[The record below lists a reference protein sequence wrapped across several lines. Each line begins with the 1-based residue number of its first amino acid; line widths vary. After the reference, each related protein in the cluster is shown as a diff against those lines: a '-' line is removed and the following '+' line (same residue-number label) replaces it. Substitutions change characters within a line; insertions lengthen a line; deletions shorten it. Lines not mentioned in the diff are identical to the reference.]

1 MSEHLDVVIV
11 GAGISGVSAAWHL
24 QDRCPSKRYAILE
37 KREAM
42 GGTWDLFRYPGV
54 RSDSDMYTLGF
65 RFRPWTGCQAI
76 ADGKPILDYIKDT
89 AAGYGIDKHVRLSHR
104 VLSADWS
111 HAAHRW
117 ALRVEN
123 DGTPSTI
130 TCTFLILCNGYY
142 NYEQGY
148 APQFRGSEDFTGPIV
163 HPQHWPEDLDYAGRN
178 VVVIGSGAT
187 AVTLVPALADSGAG
201 HVTMLQRSPTY
212 VVSQPK
218 RDKIAER
225 LHRWLPDNLAYTA
238 IRWKNVLR
246 QAALY
251 GACRRWPRRMRK
263 TLLGLVERQLP
274 EGYDVE
280 KHFGPKY
287 SPWDQRLCLVPGGD
301 LFRAIRKGRAEVV
314 TDTIDRF
321 TATGIRLSSGQ
332 ELPADIIVTATGL
345 NLQLFGGAT
354 VTVDGEPVD
363 LTKTMA
369 YKGMMLSGLPNMVY
383 TVGYTNASWTLKADL
398 VSEFA
403 CRLLNYMDDNGFDTV
418 VVEHPGSDVEERP
431 FMEFTPGYVLRSLD
445 ELPKQGS
452 RKPWRLNQNYLRDIR
467 LVRRGKVDDEGLRF
481 TKKPAR
487 VSVQATTTMPSSSL

>member
-1 MSEHLDVVIV
+1 
-11 GAGISGVSAAWHL
+11 
-24 QDRCPSKRYAILE
+24 
-37 KREAM
+37 
-42 GGTWDLFRYPGV
+42 
-54 RSDSDMYTLGF
+54 
-65 RFRPWTGCQAI
+65 
-76 ADGKPILDYIKDT
+76 
-89 AAGYGIDKHVRLSHR
+89 
-104 VLSADWS
+104 
-111 HAAHRW
+111 
-117 ALRVEN
+117 
-123 DGTPSTI
+123 
-130 TCTFLILCNGYY
+130 
-142 NYEQGY
+142 
-148 APQFRGSEDFTGPIV
+148 
-163 HPQHWPEDLDYAGRN
+163 
-178 VVVIGSGAT
+178 
-187 AVTLVPALADSGAG
+187 
-201 HVTMLQRSPTY
+201 
-212 VVSQPK
+212 
-218 RDKIAER
+218 
-225 LHRWLPDNLAYTA
+225 
-238 IRWKNVLR
+238 
-246 QAALY
+246 
-251 GACRRWPRRMRK
+251 MRK

-332 ELPADIIVTATGL
+332 ELPADIIITATGL

-354 VTVDGEPVD
+354 VTVDGQPVD
-363 LTKTMA
+363 LTKSMA
-369 YKGMMLSGLPNMVY
+369 YKSMMLSGLPNMVY

-403 CRLLNYMDDNGFDTV
+403 CRLLNHMDDNGFDTV
-418 VVEHPGSDVEERP
+418 VAEHPGSDVEERP

-487 VSVQATTTMPSSSL
+487 VSVQAATTTMPSSSL